1 MTMHSSIL
9 GVINLIH
16 ETDEMESLTASRC
29 LATVPFGG
37 RYRLIDFALSSMV
50 NSGIGKVGVFAQNK
64 YRSLMD
70 HLGSG
75 KHWDLHHRQNGLFIM
90 PPNTDDVNEA
100 RRGDL
105 YHFYQHRDY
114 FSRSSLEYVL
124 ITRSH
129 MVCNID
135 FEGVLASHKASG
147 ADITVVCKEQ
157 TELFGGHARKVQ
169 TDEKGRVTAMQ
180 DHFGRLESDLISME
194 MYLMRKDLLLELV
207 DTSLAQGQ
215 DHLVRHAI
223 MSRVDKLHIQC
234 YKFEGHLGVV
244 NTLNSYYQNSMQLL
258 QPDVWRSLFF
268 EPGPVFTKVK
278 DEPPA
283 RYAEGAKTSNSVIA
297 NGCVIEG
304 TVINSI
310 LFRGVHVRKGA
321 VVRNSIVMQNGIIGE
336 NCSVNHVILDKDVS
350 VERSKELYGAESS
363 PYVAVKRKA
372 I

>member
-1 MTMHSSIL
+1 MNSNIL

-16 ETDEMESLTASRC
+16 ESDELETLTASRC
-29 LATVPFGG
+29 LATVPFGA
-37 RYRLIDFALSSMV
+37 RFRLIDFTLSSMV
-50 NSGIGKVGVFAQNK
+50 NSGITKVGVFAQTK
-64 YRSLMD
+64 YRSLID

-75 KHWDLHHRQNGLFIM
+75 KHWDLHHRQSGLFIM
-90 PPNTDDVNEA
+90 PPVTDDVNEV

-114 FSRSSLEYVL
+114 FTRSSQEYVL

-129 MVCNID
+129 MVCNVD
-135 FEGVLASHKASG
+135 FDAMLSSHKASG
-147 ADITVVCKEQ
+147 ADITVVTKEQ
-157 TELFGGHARKVQ
+157 TELFGGKARKLQ

-180 DHFGRLESDLISME
+180 DHYGRLESDLISME
-194 MYLMRKDLLLELV
+194 MYLMRKELLLELV

-223 MSRVDKLHIQC
+223 MSRVNELHIQS
-234 YKFEGHLGVV
+234 YAYDGYLGIV
-244 NTLNSYYQNSMQLL
+244 NTLNSYYKNNMQLL
-258 QPDVWRSLFF
+258 RPEVWRSLFF
-268 EPGPVFTKVK
+268 EPGPIYTKVK

-283 RYAEGAKTSNSVIA
+283 RYAEGAKTSNSLVA
-297 NGCVIEG
+297 NGCIIEG

-336 NCSVNHVILDKDVS
+336 HSFVDHVILDKDVT
-350 VERSKELYGAESS
+350 VERSRELRGAEVS
-363 PYVAVKRKA
+363 PFLAVKRKV

>member
-1 MTMHSSIL
+1 MNSAIL

-16 ETDEMESLTASRC
+16 ESDEMETLTASRC
-29 LATVPFGG
+29 LATVPFGA
-37 RYRLIDFALSSMV
+37 RFRLIDFTLSSMV
-50 NSGIGKVGVFAQNK
+50 NSGINKVGVFAQTK

-75 KHWDLHHRQNGLFIM
+75 KHWDLHHRQSGLFIM
-90 PPNTDDVNEA
+90 PPVTDDVNEV

-105 YHFYQHRDY
+105 YHFYQHRD
-114 FSRSSLEYVL
+114 FFARSTHEYVL
-124 ITRSH
+124 VTRSH
-129 MVCNID
+129 MICNLD

-147 ADITVVCKEQ
+147 ADITVICKEQ
-157 TELFGGHARKVQ
+157 TELFGGRARKVQ
-169 TDEKGRVTAMQ
+169 VDERGRVTAMQ
-180 DHFGRLESDLISME
+180 DHFGRMESDLVSME
-194 MYLMRKDLLLELV
+194 MYLMRKELLLELV

-234 YKFEGHLGVV
+234 YAFEGYLGVV

-258 QPDVWRSLFF
+258 RPEVWKSLFY

-283 RYAEGAKTSNSVIA
+283 RYAEGAKTINSLVA
-297 NGCVIEG
+297 NGCIIEG

-321 VVRNSIVMQNGIIGE
+321 VVRNSIVMQNGVIGE
-336 NCSVNHVILDKDVS
+336 SSSVNHAILDKDVT
-350 VERSKELYGAESS
+350 VERSRELYGAEAS
-363 PYVAVKRKA
+363 PFIAMKRRV

>member
-1 MTMHSSIL
+1 ML

-16 ETDEMESLTASRC
+16 ESDEMETLTASRC
-29 LATVPFGG
+29 LATVPFGA
-37 RYRLIDFALSSMV
+37 RFRLIDFTLSSMV
-50 NSGIGKVGVFAQNK
+50 NSGITKVGVFAHTK
-64 YRSLMD
+64 YRSLID

-75 KHWDLHHRQNGLFIM
+75 KHWDLQHRQSGLFIM
-90 PPNTDDVNEA
+90 PPVTDDVNEV

-114 FSRSSLEYVL
+114 FTRSTQEYVL

-129 MVCNID
+129 MICNID
-135 FEGVLASHKASG
+135 FDAMLASHKASG
-147 ADITVVCKEQ
+147 ADITVVTKVQ
-157 TELFGGHARKVQ
+157 PELFGGKARKLQ
-169 TDEKGRVTAMQ
+169 IDERGRVTAMQ
-180 DHFGRLESDLISME
+180 DHYGRLESDLISME
-194 MYLMRKDLLLELV
+194 MYLMRKELLLELV

-223 MSRVDKLHIQC
+223 MSRVNQLHIQS
-234 YKFEGHLGVV
+234 YEYEGYLGVV
-244 NTLNSYYQNSMQLL
+244 NTLNSYYKNSMQLL
-258 QPDVWRSLFF
+258 RPDVWKSLFF
-268 EPGPVFTKVK
+268 EPGPIYTKVK

-283 RYAEGAKTSNSVIA
+283 RYAEGAKTSNSLVA

-310 LFRGVHVRKGA
+310 LFRGVHVHKGA

-336 NCSVNHVILDKDVS
+336 HSFVDHVILDKDVT
-350 VERSKELYGAESS
+350 VEQGRELRGAEVS
-363 PYVAVKRKA
+363 PFLAVKRKV

>member
-1 MTMHSSIL
+1 MNSSIL

-16 ETDEMESLTASRC
+16 EADEMETLTASRC
-29 LATVPFGG
+29 LATVPFGA
-37 RYRLIDFALSSMV
+37 RFRLIDFTLSSMV
-50 NSGIGKVGVFAQNK
+50 NSGIGKVGVFAQTK

-75 KHWDLHHRQNGLFIM
+75 KHWDLNHRQSGLFIM
-90 PPNTDDVNEA
+90 PPVTDDVNEV

-114 FSRSSLEYVL
+114 FSRSAQEYVL
-124 ITRSH
+124 VTRSH
-129 MVCNID
+129 MICNID

-147 ADITVVCKEQ
+147 ADITVICKEQ
-157 TELFGGHARKVQ
+157 AELFGGRARKVKV
-169 TDEKGRVTAMQ
+169 DARGRVTEMQ
-180 DHFGRLESDLISME
+180 DHFGRIQSDLISME

-223 MSRVDKLHIQC
+223 MSRVDKLHIQS
-234 YKFEGHLGVV
+234 YMFEGYLGVV

-258 QPDVWRSLFF
+258 KPDVWRSLFF
-268 EPGPVFTKVK
+268 EPGPIFTKVK

-283 RYAEGAKTSNSVIA
+283 RYAEGAKTSNSLIA
-297 NGCVIEG
+297 NGCIIEG

-321 VVRNSIVMQNGIIGE
+321 VVRNSIVMQNGLIGE
-336 NCSVNHVILDKDVS
+336 NSSVDHVILDKDVTI
-350 VERSKELYGAESS
+350 ERGRELRGAEVS
-363 PYVAVKRKA
+363 PFLAMKRKV

>member
-1 MTMHSSIL
+1 MNSNIL

-16 ETDEMESLTASRC
+16 EADEMESLTASRC
-29 LATVPFGG
+29 LATVPFGA
-37 RYRLIDFALSSMV
+37 RFRLIDFTLSSMV
-50 NSGIGKVGVFAQNK
+50 NSGINKVGVFAQTK

-75 KHWDLHHRQNGLFIM
+75 KHWDLHHRQSGLFIM
-90 PPNTDDVNEA
+90 PPVTDDVNEV

-105 YHFYQHRDY
+105 YHFYQHRD
-114 FSRSSLEYVL
+114 FFVRSTHEYVL

-129 MVCNID
+129 MISNLD

-147 ADITVVCKEQ
+147 ADITVICKEQ
-157 TELFGGHARKVQ
+157 PELLGGRARKVQ
-169 TDEKGRVTAMQ
+169 VDEKGRVTAMQ

-194 MYLMRKDLLLELV
+194 MYLMRKELLLEMV

-234 YKFEGHLGVV
+234 YKFDGYLGIV

-258 QPDVWRSLFF
+258 RPDVWKSLFF
-268 EPGPVFTKVK
+268 EPGPIFTKVK

-283 RYAEGAKTSNSVIA
+283 RYADGAKTSNSIIA
-297 NGCVIEG
+297 NGCIIEG
-304 TVINSI
+304 TVVNSI

-336 NCSVNHVILDKDVS
+336 NSAVNHVILDKDVT
-350 VERSKELYGAESS
+350 VERGRELYGAEAS
-363 PYVAVKRKA
+363 PFIAMKRKV

>member
-1 MTMHSSIL
+1 MNSAIL

-16 ETDEMESLTASRC
+16 ESDEMESLTASRC
-29 LATVPFGG
+29 LATVPFGA
-37 RYRLIDFALSSMV
+37 RFRLIDFTLSSMV
-50 NSGIGKVGVFAQNK
+50 NSGINKVGVFAQTK

-75 KHWDLHHRQNGLFIM
+75 KHWDLHHRQSGLFIM
-90 PPNTDDVNEA
+90 PPVTDDVNEV

-105 YHFYQHRDY
+105 YHFYQHRD
-114 FSRSSLEYVL
+114 FFARSTHEYVL
-124 ITRSH
+124 VARSH
-129 MVCNID
+129 MICNLD

-147 ADITVVCKEQ
+147 ADITVICKEQ
-157 TELFGGHARKVQ
+157 TELFGGRARKVQ
-169 TDEKGRVTAMQ
+169 VDERGRVTAMQ
-180 DHFGRLESDLISME
+180 DHFGRMESDLVSME
-194 MYLMRKDLLLELV
+194 MYLMRKELLLELV
-207 DTSLAQGQ
+207 DTSLAQGR

-234 YKFEGHLGVV
+234 FAFEGYLGVV

-258 QPDVWRSLFF
+258 RPEVWKSLFY

-283 RYAEGAKTSNSVIA
+283 RYAEGAKTINSLVA
-297 NGCVIEG
+297 NGCIIEG

-321 VVRNSIVMQNGIIGE
+321 VVRNSIVMQNGVIGE
-336 NCSVNHVILDKDVS
+336 NSSVNHVILDKDVT
-350 VERSKELYGAESS
+350 VERSRELYGAEAS
-363 PYVAVKRKA
+363 PFIAMKRRV